1 MTPNR
6 IIPDL
11 QCSLLCEDIRQE
23 TSGNLILVGV
33 INVIRVPQVPIT
45 AARLL
50 IMNRWCAGVGQFTET
65 IRLIAPD
72 GQVLRKNSAKFQL
85 GDPSQVAVLA
95 NVFANLE
102 FPQGGLYHIEVLVDE
117 VMKLRYPVPVV
128 VVQQPGAPGAPT
140 A

>member
-23 TSGNLILVGV
+23 ASGNLILIGV
-33 INVIRVPQVPIT
+33 INVIRVPQVHIT

-50 IMNRWCAGVGQFTET
+50 IMNRWCSGIGTFTET
-65 IRLIAPD
+65 VRLIGPD
-72 GQVLRKNSAKFQL
+72 GAVLRKNSAKFQL
-85 GDPSQVAVLA
+85 GDPTQIAVLA
-95 NVFANLE
+95 NMFSNIE
-102 FPQGGLYHIEVLVDE
+102 FPAGGVYHIEVLVDE

-128 VVQQPGAPGAPT
+128 VVPQQGQAA
-140 A
+140 